1 MPFGLPFGP
10 IARSTRHPAAPGRW
24 RDKVATATKATV
36 RKLAGMETEYRELV
50 SLRSEAHLLR
60 GLLAGQ
66 ADIIFRRNTRGQLTF
81 VNDVFCA
88 TFGVSREQVL
98 GRPFVPHVDAST
110 GEGLLGKAPTVE
122 TAPGASG
129 AQKFRIRTDQRIK
142 TVGGWRWIG
151 WEELPIRNADGQ
163 LVEIQCAGRD
173 ITERKNT
180 ERALARARDEAEQ
193 ANHAKSA
200 FLATI
205 SHEIRTPMNGII
217 GISALLSETKLS
229 AEQANYVQAVRRS
242 GHALLRLIDDILDF
256 SKIEAG
262 RLELEREPLCLEE
275 MIQGL
280 AELLAPRAQQRGI
293 SLSTVVDPTLP
304 TKVIGDQGRLHQ
316 VFANLVGNAIKFTDK
331 GGVTVVLRRGRDNAP
346 TPGTAVLDA
355 QVIDTGIG
363 MGVEDQRIVFEEF
376 QQARAAAAQRRGG
389 TGLGLAIS
397 RKLISTMQGSIE
409 LKSAPGEGTT
419 FSIRIPLDIAD
430 PEPLGDDE
438 SLKGITC
445 AVAIA
450 GHESEAVAEG
460 VRQHGGTAILV
471 TPDKPILSA
480 LGDATMLIADA
491 DALTPEGVSAIRAR
505 RPHLRILAASL
516 ASNRSEAHE
525 VSTRPTD
532 PADGYLL
539 LPARRQTLI
548 GVLLDDADVLRRE
561 GPSAGNDTAAGQPSS
576 AAGEASPPQS
586 ADTPFHGRR
595 VLLAED
601 NDVNALL
608 TVSVLERDGHEVI
621 RVLNGREAVEAL
633 DTQARFDIVLMDMH
647 MPEMDGIEATQAL
660 RRNGHDVHVVALTA
674 NAYTEDRQRCLDAG
688 MDDYLSKPVEPEALR
703 NILANL
709 SPEPVE
715 SGENGRDSEL
725 SQAV

>member
-1 MPFGLPFGP
+1 MPFGLPSRSGQTP
-10 IARSTRHPAAPGRW
+10 TPRHMPSRRVVAARAWLGTLRER
-24 RDKVATATKATV
+24 TKALI
-36 RKLAGMETEYRELV
+36 RKATGLEGEYRELM
-50 SLRSEAHLLR
+50 SLRSEARLLR

-81 VNDVFCA
+81 VNDVFCD
-88 TFGVSREQVL
+88 TFGVTREQVL

-122 TAPGASG
+122 AAPGTAG

-151 WEELPIRNADGQ
+151 WEELPIRDDDGR

-180 ERALARARDEAEQ
+180 ERDLARARDEAEQ
-193 ANHAKSA
+193 ANQAKSA

-217 GISALLSETKLS
+217 GISALLSETTLS
-229 AEQANYVQAVRRS
+229 PEQANYVQAVRRS
-242 GHALLRLIDDILDF
+242 GRALLRLIDDILDF
-256 SKIEAG
+256 SKVEAG
-262 RLELEREPLCLEE
+262 HLELEQHPFSLEE
-275 MIQGL
+275 MAQGL

-293 SLSTVVDPTLP
+293 SLSTVLDPTLP
-304 TKVIGDQGRLHQ
+304 TQVIGDQGRLHQ

-331 GGVTVVLRRGRDNAP
+331 GGVTLVLRRGQAP
-346 TPGTAVLDA
+346 SPEGKTAILEA

-363 MGVEDQRIVFEEF
+363 MGEEDQRIVFEEF

-397 RKLISTMQGSIE
+397 RRLVSTMNGTIA
-409 LKSAPGEGTT
+409 LKSAPGRGTT
-419 FSIRIPLDIAD
+419 FSVSIPMPIAD
-430 PEPLGDDE
+430 AEPLGDDT
-438 SLKGITC
+438 SLAGTIC
-445 AVAIA
+445 AVAIE
-450 GHESEAVAEG
+450 GHEAEAVAE
-460 VRQHGGTAILV
+460 VIRHHGGTPNMV
-471 TPDKPILSA
+471 TDTLPIRDQIA
-480 LGDATMLIADA
+480 DADVLIADA
-491 DALTPEGVSAIRAR
+491 ALLTEDGVETLRGTN
-505 RPHLRILAASL
+505 PDLRILAASL
-516 ASNRSEAHE
+516 AGDRAQALD
-525 VSTRPTD
+525 VTTRAD
-532 PADGYLL
+532 VPADGYVL

-548 GVLLDDADVLRRE
+548 AVIRDDASLGDGAGELAGSPITGDDDPDIRVPD
-561 GPSAGNDTAAGQPSS
+561 GSAGS
-576 AAGEASPPQS
+576 GEP
-586 ADTPFHGRR
+586 TGRR

-633 DTQARFDIVLMDMH
+633 NTQARFDIVLMDMH
-647 MPEMDGIEATQAL
+647 MPEMDGVEATRAL
-660 RRNGHDVHVVALTA
+660 RDHGHGVHVVALTA
-674 NAYTEDRQRCLDAG
+674 NAYSEDRQMCLDAG

-703 NILANL
+703 DILINL
-709 SPEPVE
+709 KAVDVTADE
-715 SGENGRDSEL
+715 SL
-725 SQAV
+725 SQAG

>member
-1 MPFGLPFGP
+1 MPFGLPSRFGQTP
-10 IARSTRHPAAPGRW
+10 PPQNMPGRH
-24 RDKVATATKATV
+24 VAVARAWLGTLRERTKALI
-36 RKLAGMETEYRELV
+36 RKATGLEGEYRELM
-50 SLRSEAHLLR
+50 SLRSEARLLR

-88 TFGVSREQVL
+88 TFGVTREQVL

-122 TAPGASG
+122 AAPGAAG

-151 WEELPIRNADGQ
+151 WEELPIRDDDGR

-180 ERALARARDEAEQ
+180 ERDLARARDEAEQ
-193 ANHAKSA
+193 ANQAKSA

-217 GISALLSETKLS
+217 GISALLSETTLS
-229 AEQANYVQAVRRS
+229 PEQANYVQAVRRS
-242 GHALLRLIDDILDF
+242 GRALLRLIDDILDF
-256 SKIEAG
+256 SKVEAG
-262 RLELEREPLCLEE
+262 HLELEQHPFSLEE
-275 MIQGL
+275 MAQGL

-293 SLSTVVDPTLP
+293 SLSTVLDPTLP
-304 TKVIGDQGRLHQ
+304 TQVIGDQGRLHQ

-331 GGVTVVLRRGRDNAP
+331 GGVTLVLRRGQSAP
-346 TPGTAVLDA
+346 GDDETAILEA

-363 MGVEDQRIVFEEF
+363 MGEEDQRIVFEEF

-397 RKLISTMQGSIE
+397 RRLVSTMNGSIA
-409 LKSAPGEGTT
+409 LKSAPGRGTT
-419 FSIRIPLDIAD
+419 FSVSIPMPIAD
-430 PEPLGDDE
+430 AEPLGDDT
-438 SLKGITC
+438 SLANITC
-445 AVAIA
+445 AVAIE
-450 GHESEAVAEG
+450 GHEAEAVAE
-460 VRQHGGTAILV
+460 VIRHHGGTSNMVMDTL
-471 TPDKPILSA
+471 PIRNQIA
-480 LGDATMLIADA
+480 KADVLIADA
-491 DALTPEGVSAIRAR
+491 ALLTEEGVETLRSAN
-505 RPHLRILAASL
+505 PGLRILAASL
-516 ASNRSEAHE
+516 AGDRAQALA
-525 VSTRPTD
+525 VTTRTRFS
-532 PADGYLL
+532 ADGYVL

-548 GVLLDDADVLRRE
+548 AVIRDDASLGD
-561 GPSAGNDTAAGQPSS
+561 G
-576 AAGEASPPQS
+576 AGEHDGSHLAGGDDPDIVVPDGSSGGGEP
-586 ADTPFHGRR
+586 TGRR

-633 DTQARFDIVLMDMH
+633 NTQARFDIVLMDMH
-647 MPEMDGIEATQAL
+647 MPEMDGVEATRTL
-660 RRNGHDVHVVALTA
+660 RSHGHAVHVVALTA
-674 NAYTEDRQRCLDAG
+674 NAYTEDRQMCLDAG

-703 NILANL
+703 DILINL
-709 SPEPVE
+709 EAADVTAHE
-715 SGENGRDSEL
+715 SLPKAG
-725 SQAV
+725 

>member
-1 MPFGLPFGP
+1 MPFGLPSKSGQTP
-10 IARSTRHPAAPGRW
+10 SPQPMPGR
-24 RDKVATATKATV
+24 RVAAARAWLGSLGGTTKALI
-36 RKLAGMETEYRELV
+36 RKATGLEGEYRELV
-50 SLRSEAHLLR
+50 SLRSEARLLR

-88 TFGVSREQVL
+88 TFGVTREQVL

-122 TAPGASG
+122 AAPGAAG

-151 WEELPIRNADGQ
+151 WEELPIRDDDGR

-180 ERALARARDEAEQ
+180 ERDLARARDEAEQ
-193 ANHAKSA
+193 ANQAKSA

-217 GISALLSETKLS
+217 GISALLSETTLS
-229 AEQANYVQAVRRS
+229 PEQANYVQAVRQS
-242 GHALLRLIDDILDF
+242 GRALLRLIDDILDF
-256 SKIEAG
+256 SKVEAG
-262 RLELEREPLCLEE
+262 HLELEQHPFSLEE
-275 MIQGL
+275 MAQGL
-280 AELLAPRAQQRGI
+280 TELLAPRAQQRGI

-304 TKVIGDQGRLHQ
+304 TQVIGDQGRLHQ

-331 GGVTVVLRRGRDNAP
+331 GGVTLVLRRGQSP
-346 TPGTAVLDA
+346 TLDGQTAVLEA

-363 MGVEDQRIVFEEF
+363 MGEEDQRIVFEEF

-397 RKLISTMQGSIE
+397 RRLISTMNGTIS
-409 LKSAPGEGTT
+409 LKSAPGRGTT
-419 FSIRIPLDIAD
+419 FSVSIPMPISDAD
-430 PEPLGDDE
+430 PLGDNTR
-438 SLKGITC
+438 LANTIC
-445 AVAIA
+445 AVAIE
-450 GHESEAVAEG
+450 GHEAEAVAE
-460 VRQHGGTAILV
+460 VIRQHGGRANMV
-471 TPDKPILSA
+471 TDRQPIRDQI
-480 LGDATMLIADA
+480 GDADVLIADA
-491 DALTPEGVSAIRAR
+491 ALLTEDGVEALRTVS
-505 RPHLRILAASL
+505 PKLRILAASL
-516 ASNRSEAHE
+516 AGDRTQALSATTRSDL
-525 VSTRPTD
+525 S
-532 PADGYLL
+532 ADGYVL

-548 GVLLDDADVLRRE
+548 AVICDDASLAEGASANDASHIALDD
-561 GPSAGNDTAAGQPSS
+561 DTDILIPDAVGGT
-576 AAGEASPPQS
+576 GEPNA
-586 ADTPFHGRR
+586 RR

-633 DTQARFDIVLMDMH
+633 NTQARFDIVLMDMH
-647 MPEMDGIEATQAL
+647 MPEMDGVEATRAL
-660 RRNGHDVHVVALTA
+660 RDHGHGVHVVALTA
-674 NAYTEDRQRCLDAG
+674 NAYSEDRQMCLDAG

-703 NILANL
+703 DILINL
-709 SPEPVE
+709 EAVDVTSDD
-715 SGENGRDSEL
+715 GL
-725 SQAV
+725 SKAG